1 MLLQLPPE
9 ILLYVSGFLH
19 SSRDLLVMARVNSF
33 FRDLFLPC
41 LYTFNVRHQ
50 ESSAVIWAARNNK
63 IVLANRVLNEYRG
76 NANTT
81 DYRLRTPIF
90 HAIQVGSE
98 EMIRTLLE
106 SAADIDWQDDQKQT
120 PLLYALQRG
129 RLSMARILL
138 RHFHPSVDCTDFKDR
153 NAIWY
158 AVAHCDEDL
167 VRLLLELQSDIWMM
181 DCRRTTPLNL
191 AISKRNLP
199 ITQMLLHHAEAYPS
213 QPRLVDVNAGDHP
226 LCLAVDAGLKEIA
239 QSLIIYGTDLHV
251 TDRYGQPLLHQ
262 AASNGHDD
270 VIRLLLSHGVDVNS
284 TDPGGH
290 TALHFAAFYGH
301 KSTTKLILNTPG
313 IDIAACDGEGATALC
328 AAARGDHRSVALQIL
343 AEEPANV
350 NARCLGQKTALH
362 FAVENRNVL
371 LACLLIDLE
380 ALDPNICDDQ
390 GWTALSYA
398 AGQGDLR
405 MLELLLTR
413 TDLDL
418 NVSRASPIYLAAER
432 GHLEVVRRLV
442 SLDEV
447 DINQTVWHKS
457 PLFIAIENGYRDVA
471 KLLLKQGSRLDV
483 NAKTALGDT
492 ALHMAVSYR
501 NLDIV
506 ELLLKDDRLDVTGTN
521 RYGES
526 ALELAARNGKEH
538 VVRRLCRDRR
548 ARNVCDLRSA
558 MEATSNLRILYFLQG
573 QLMRRGVQHDVHRS
587 ARLAGG
593 SYQVMESR
601 TAPPLRRSARLSQ
614 PRVRRFR

>member
-1 MLLQLPPE
+1 
-9 ILLYVSGFLH
+9 
-19 SSRDLLVMARVNSF
+19 
-33 FRDLFLPC
+33 
-41 LYTFNVRHQ
+41 
-50 ESSAVIWAARNNK
+50 
-63 IVLANRVLNEYRG
+63 
-76 NANTT
+76 
-81 DYRLRTPIF
+81 
-90 HAIQVGSE
+90 
-98 EMIRTLLE
+98 MIRTLLE
-106 SAADIDWQDDQKQT
+106 SAADINWQDDQQQT

-138 RHFHPSVDCTDFKDR
+138 RHFHPSVDCTDLKDR

-158 AVAHCDEDL
+158 AVANCDEDL

-239 QSLIIYGTDLHV
+239 QTLIIYGADLHV
-251 TDRYGQPLLHQ
+251 TDGYGQPLLHQ

-284 TDPGGH
+284 TDPGAH

-301 KSTTKLILNTPG
+301 KSTTKLLLSTPG
-313 IDIAACDGEGATALC
+313 IDIDACDGEGATALC
-328 AAARGDHRSVALQIL
+328 AAARGNHRSVALHIL

-362 FAVENRNVL
+362 FAVENRNFL
-371 LACLLIDLE
+371 LACLLVDLDS
-380 ALDPNICDDQ
+380 LDPNICDDQ

-432 GHLEVVRRLV
+432 GHLELVRRLV
-442 SLDEV
+442 SLEEV

-471 KLLLKQGSRLDV
+471 KLLLEQGSRLDV
-483 NAKTALGDT
+483 NAKTSLGDT
-492 ALHMAVSYR
+492 ALHMAVSYG

-506 ELLLKDDRLDVTGTN
+506 ELLLKDDRLDVTGAN

-526 ALELAARNGKEH
+526 ALELATRNGKEH

-548 ARNVCDLRSA
+548 ARNVCHFRGA
-558 MEATSNLRILYFLQG
+558 MEATSNIRILYFLQG
-573 QLMRRGVQHDVHRS
+573 QLLIHGVEHGVRRS

-593 SYQVMESR
+593 SSQFAESS
-601 TAPPLRRSARLSQ
+601 TSPSLRRSTRMSQSRLDRS
-614 PRVRRFR
+614 